1 MVDVMRSTRRVVLQ
15 FTLPAVVLSAIAIVS
30 YLSVPGWHTRTI
42 QRWIR
47 THSLRI
53 AGLDPS
59 LNVDDLESLGA
70 HLQDVQIVALGEQSH
85 GTHEFFLLKH
95 RLLKY
100 LVTRLGFRA
109 FVLEASRARC
119 RPINDY
125 VLHGK
130 GNLGDVVHRQGFFTW
145 DTREMADLIQW
156 IHNYNR
162 GVPDTQKVQFFGM
175 DPQLPEIDTIEAYVK
190 SAGTRDAELALKSLA
205 LVDTEIQNNPFL
217 TQLTAERGVDLQKAS
232 TNVETFFDTH
242 REQLVH
248 RDVSQFNIIREDAHQ
263 LTEAIEAAR
272 DPRLFFEKRDTYM
285 AENVRD
291 LLSQLG
297 PQSRIVIWAHN
308 YHVSSVRAPHSVL
321 PMGELL
327 RKWYGPAYFAVGF
340 SFGTGTLRAKRSQD
354 LKTPAIAMMT
364 HPPDQGSIDDN
375 LGHACADGCT
385 FPYLLVL
392 RQADDKAPHSVQE
405 WLRSTQSMR
414 SIGAVY
420 DPVQRQPVDTY
431 HLVLIETFD
440 CLVYVPKSSPSLPLS
455 P

>member
-1 MVDVMRSTRRVVLQ
+1 MRATHRVVLQ
-15 FTLPAVVLSAIAIVS
+15 FTLPAVLLSAIAVVS
-30 YLSVPGWHTRTI
+30 YWSVQKWHTRTI
-42 QRWIR
+42 QLWIR

-59 LNVDDLESLGA
+59 LNVDDLEPLGA

-130 GNLGDVVHRQGFFTW
+130 GNLGDVVRRQGFFTW
-145 DTREMADLIQW
+145 DTREMANLIQW
-156 IHNYNR
+156 IHDYNR

-175 DPQLPEIDTIEAYVK
+175 DPQLPEIDAIEAYVK
-190 SAGTRDAELALKSLA
+190 RAGTRDAEFALKSLA

-217 TQLTAERGVDLQKAS
+217 TRLTAERGLDLQKAS
-232 TNVETFFDTH
+232 AKVETFLDTH

-248 RDVSQFNIIREDAHQ
+248 WGVSQFNIIREDAHQ
-263 LTEAIEAAR
+263 LSEAIEAAR

-308 YHVSSVRAPHSVL
+308 YHVSAVRPPHSVL

-327 RKWYGPAYFAVGF
+327 RRWYGPAYFAVGF
-340 SFGTGTLRAKRSQD
+340 SFGTGAIRARRSQG
-354 LKTPAIAMMT
+354 LKAPAIAMTT
-364 HPPDQGSIDDN
+364 HPPDQGSIDES
-375 LGHACADGCT
+375 LGGACADGCA

-392 RQADDKAPHSVQE
+392 RKADDKAPHPVQE
-405 WLRSTQSMR
+405 WLKSTQSMR
-414 SIGAVY
+414 TIGGVY
-420 DPVQRQPVDTY
+420 DPAYRQPVDTY
-431 HLVLIETFD
+431 HLVLIESFD
-440 CLVYVPKSSPSLPLS
+440 CLAYVPRSSPSLPLS